1 VIGEEPYAEWFGDI
15 QQLEYQL
22 GDKRD
27 LALIK
32 KLKQQG
38 IPVVTVFLTGRPLW
52 TNKEINA
59 SDAFVVAWLPGS
71 EGQGVADL
79 LLSDAEGK
87 TSYDFQGKLSFSW
100 PKYDHQFVLNK
111 GDANYDPLFAYGYG
125 LSYAEHKELG
135 QFSEQVSVVAA
146 SSSDDGIQPL
156 FVRNLASDM
165 AWVLTDSSV
174 AGSEDSALITTP
186 YGVSTDGNSLAMQS
200 VNLSYQEDG
209 RQLRWNSTAQASA
222 SLRYLKS
229 LAASDFSKAKAL
241 RLSLRLDQ
249 QAPAELNLGVLCD
262 QQAVCQRNLSLT
274 KALAQLKPGVW
285 HSVEVALDCADTSA
299 VKQVSDAL
307 VLSSSGQHSLAVAEM
322 VLTAQQSTAAAT
334 GTVVVGCAN

>member
-1 VIGEEPYAEWFGDI
+1 
-15 QQLEYQL
+15 
-22 GDKRD
+22 
-27 LALIK
+27 
-32 KLKQQG
+32 
-38 IPVVTVFLTGRPLW
+38 
-52 TNKEINA
+52 
-59 SDAFVVAWLPGS
+59 
-71 EGQGVADL
+71 
-79 LLSDAEGK
+79 
-87 TSYDFQGKLSFSW
+87 
-100 PKYDHQFVLNK
+100 
-111 GDANYDPLFAYGYG
+111 
-125 LSYAEHKELG
+125 
-135 QFSEQVSVVAA
+135 
-146 SSSDDGIQPL
+146 
-156 FVRNLASDM
+156 
-165 AWVLTDSSV
+165 V

-186 YGVSTDGNSLAMQS
+186 YGVSADGNSLAMQS

-229 LAASDFSKAKAL
+229 VAASDFSKAKAL

-262 QQAVCQRNLSLT
+262 QQAVCQRKLSLT

-299 VKQVSDAL
+299 VKQVSDTL
-307 VLSSSGQHSLAVAEM
+307 VFSSSGQHSLAVAEM

>member
-1 VIGEEPYAEWFGDI
+1 MELAVDGKYRKKPDVALVVIGEEPYAEWFGDI

-32 KLKQQG
+32 QLKQQG

-87 TSYDFQGKLSFSW
+87 TRYDFQGKLSFSW
-100 PKYDHQFVLNK
+100 PKYDQQFVLNK

-174 AGSEDSALITTP
+174 EGSENSALITTP

-229 LAASDFSKAKAL
+229 VAASDFSKAKAL

-249 QAPAELNLGVLCD
+249 QAPAELNLG
-262 QQAVCQRNLSLT
+262 
-274 KALAQLKPGVW
+274 
-285 HSVEVALDCADTSA
+285 
-299 VKQVSDAL
+299 
-307 VLSSSGQHSLAVAEM
+307 
-322 VLTAQQSTAAAT
+322 STL
-334 GTVVVGCAN
+334 